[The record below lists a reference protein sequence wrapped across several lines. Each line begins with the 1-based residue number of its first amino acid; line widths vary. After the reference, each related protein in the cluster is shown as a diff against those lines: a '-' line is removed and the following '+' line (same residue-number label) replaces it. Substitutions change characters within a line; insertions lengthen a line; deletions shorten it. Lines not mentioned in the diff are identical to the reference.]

1 MLRSMLSVMK
11 HIERKWQREQQKL
24 RQSKRQ
30 KGPMKHQLEKTAAG
44 EEAPRSHS
52 LREKESLIDL
62 VAVQEEKIMLLMIR
76 LDS

>member
-1 MLRSMLSVMK
+1 
-11 HIERKWQREQQKL
+11 
-24 RQSKRQ
+24 
-30 KGPMKHQLEKTAAG
+30 MKHQLEKTAAG

-62 VAVQEEKIMLLMIR
+62 VVVREEKIILLMIR